1 MRFYVKRLFEKREH
15 VAFISVE
22 RNIFPRFDLHSFIMS
37 HLGLLHLLQLQ
48 SKQRNMCN
56 LTLCVLL
63 FLTCSCSSLSSCP
76 AQCLCETTVVNCVSQ
91 NFRSIP
97 QPLPENITELN
108 ISGNDISN
116 LNNESFPRPL
126 EHLTHL
132 YVSGSQVEELDSMVF
147 KNLPSLRL
155 LDLSNNRISQFSVE
169 ALPRDNKIE
178 ALNLSKSLYNH
189 SYIGVFADLFKHSLP
204 KVSHLDLSSNDL
216 VLLPEGMFTGLSDLT
231 VLDLRNNSLVTIRND
246 TLCNQALKELDLR
259 DNALKV
265 LPNVTLEKF
274 SSIPD
279 LRVRLAGNPWRCDCN
294 IEDMLVWLERHQFVV
309 DRLNLTCT
317 GPAELKNFPLLH
329 LEQSQL
335 SCWSNAGDAMDRAL
349 EPSYVFLGMVL
360 ALIGVIFLLVL
371 YLNRKGIKRWMY
383 NIRDAC
389 RDHMEGY
396 HYRYEINSDPRLANL
411 SLNSD
416 V

>member
-1 MRFYVKRLFEKREH
+1 
-15 VAFISVE
+15 
-22 RNIFPRFDLHSFIMS
+22 MS
-37 HLGLLHLLQLQ
+37 DFGLLHLLQLQ
-48 SKQRNMCN
+48 SKQRGMCN

-63 FLTCSCSSLSSCP
+63 FLTCPCSSLSSCP
-76 AQCLCETTVVNCVSQ
+76 AQCLCEATVVNCVSQ
-91 NFRSIP
+91 NLKSVP
-97 QPLPENITELN
+97 QPLPENTTVLN
-108 ISGNDISN
+108 ISGNDIRN
-116 LNNESFPRPL
+116 LNKESFPRPL

-132 YVSGSQVEELDSMVF
+132 YVSGSQVEKLDSMVF

-169 ALPRDNKIE
+169 ALPQDNKIE
-178 ALNLSKSLYNH
+178 VLNLSKSLHNH
-189 SYIGVFADLFKHSLP
+189 SYIGVFADLFNHSLP

-216 VLLPEGMFTGLSDLT
+216 VLFPEGIFTGLLDLT
-231 VLDLRNNSLVTIRND
+231 VLDLRNNSLVIIRND
-246 TLCNQALKELDLR
+246 TLCSRGLKELDLR

-265 LPNVTLEKF
+265 LPNVTLEKL
-274 SSIPD
+274 SSFPD

-294 IEDMLVWLERHQFVV
+294 IEEMLIWLAKHELVV
-309 DRLNLTCT
+309 DILNLTCSD
-317 GPAELKNFPLLH
+317 PAELKNVPLSH

-335 SCWSNAGDAMDRAL
+335 SCWSNAGDAMNRAL

>member
-1 MRFYVKRLFEKREH
+1 MSDVGLF
-15 VAFISVE
+15 
-22 RNIFPRFDLHSFIMS
+22 
-37 HLGLLHLLQLQ
+37 HLLQLQ
-48 SKQRNMCN
+48 RKQKNMCN

-63 FLTCSCSSLSSCP
+63 FLTCSCLSLASCP
-76 AQCLCETTVVNCVSQ
+76 AQCWCEATVVKCVNQ
-91 NFRSIP
+91 NLRSIP

-108 ISGNDISN
+108 VSGNDIWN
-116 LNNESFPRPL
+116 LDNESFPRPL

-132 YVSGSQVEELDSMVF
+132 YASGSQVEQLDSMVF

-169 ALPRDNKIE
+169 AFPEDNKIDI
-178 ALNLSKSLYNH
+178 LNLSKSLYNH
-189 SYIGVFADLFKHSLP
+189 SYIGVFADLFKHSLT
-204 KVSHLDLSSNDL
+204 KVSHLDLSNNDL
-216 VLLPEGMFTGLSDLT
+216 VLLPEGIFTSLSDLT

-246 TLCNQALKELDLR
+246 TFWNLALQMLDLR

-265 LPNVTLEKF
+265 LHNVTLEKL

-279 LRVRLAGNPWRCDCN
+279 LQVSLAGNPWRCDCN
-294 IEDMLVWLERHQFVV
+294 IEDMLIWLERHQVVV
-309 DRLNLTCT
+309 DRLNLTCA
-317 GPAELKNFPLLH
+317 GPAELKNVPLLH

-335 SCWSNAGDAMDRAL
+335 SCWSNAGDALNRAL

-396 HYRYEINSDPRLANL
+396 HYRYEISTDPRLANL

>member
-1 MRFYVKRLFEKREH
+1 MSDAGLF
-15 VAFISVE
+15 
-22 RNIFPRFDLHSFIMS
+22 
-37 HLGLLHLLQLQ
+37 HLLQLQ
-48 SKQRNMCN
+48 RKQKSMCN

-63 FLTCSCSSLSSCP
+63 VLTCSCSSLASCP

-91 NFRSIP
+91 NLRSIP
-97 QPLPENITELN
+97 QPLPENITALN
-108 ISGNDISN
+108 ISGNNMTN

-132 YVSGSQVEELDSMVF
+132 YVSGSQVVQLDSMAF
-147 KNLPSLRL
+147 QNLPSLRL
-155 LDLSNNRISQFSVE
+155 LDLSNNRILEFSIE
-169 ALPRDNKIE
+169 ALPQDSKIE
-178 ALNLSKSLYNH
+178 ILNLSKSFHNH
-189 SYIGVFADLFKHSLP
+189 SYINMHADVFKHSLP
-204 KVSHLDLSSNDL
+204 KVSHLDLSNNDL
-216 VLLPEGMFTGLSDLT
+216 VLLPEGIFTSLSDLT

-246 TLCNQALKELDLR
+246 TFCSGALKELDLR

-265 LPNVTLEKF
+265 LHNETLGKL
-274 SSIPD
+274 SSNPD
-279 LRVRLAGNPWRCDCN
+279 LRVSLAGNPWRCDCN
-294 IEDMLVWLERHQFVV
+294 IEDMLIWLERHQVVV
-309 DRLNLTCT
+309 DRLNLTCSD
-317 GPAELKNFPLLH
+317 PVELKNVPLLH
-329 LEQSQL
+329 LNNSQL
-335 SCWSNAGDAMDRAL
+335 SCWSNAGDALDRAL

-360 ALIGVIFLLVL
+360 ALIGVVFLLVL

-396 HYRYEINSDPRLANL
+396 HYRYEINTDPRLANL

>member
-1 MRFYVKRLFEKREH
+1 
-15 VAFISVE
+15 
-22 RNIFPRFDLHSFIMS
+22 
-37 HLGLLHLLQLQ
+37 
-48 SKQRNMCN
+48 MCN

-63 FLTCSCSSLSSCP
+63 FLTCSCLSLASCP
-76 AQCLCETTVVNCVSQ
+76 AQCWCEATVVKCVNQ
-91 NFRSIP
+91 NLRSIP

-108 ISGNDISN
+108 VSGNDIWN
-116 LNNESFPRPL
+116 LDNESFPRPL

-132 YVSGSQVEELDSMVF
+132 YASGSQVEQLDSMVF

-169 ALPRDNKIE
+169 AFPEDNKIDI
-178 ALNLSKSLYNH
+178 LNLSKSLYNH
-189 SYIGVFADLFKHSLP
+189 SYIGVFADLFKHSLT
-204 KVSHLDLSSNDL
+204 KVSHLDLSNNDL
-216 VLLPEGMFTGLSDLT
+216 VLLPEGIFTSLSDLT

-246 TLCNQALKELDLR
+246 TFWNRALQMLDLR

-265 LPNVTLEKF
+265 LHNVTLEKL

-279 LRVRLAGNPWRCDCN
+279 LQVSLAGNPWRCDCN
-294 IEDMLVWLERHQFVV
+294 IEDMLIWLERHQVVV
-309 DRLNLTCT
+309 DRLNLTCA
-317 GPAELKNFPLLH
+317 GPAELKNVPLLH

-335 SCWSNAGDAMDRAL
+335 SCWSNAGDALNRAL

-396 HYRYEINSDPRLANL
+396 HYRYEISTDPRLANL

>member
-1 MRFYVKRLFEKREH
+1 
-15 VAFISVE
+15 
-22 RNIFPRFDLHSFIMS
+22 MS
-37 HLGLLHLLQLQ
+37 DFGLLHLLQLQ
-48 SKQRNMCN
+48 SKQRGMCN

-63 FLTCSCSSLSSCP
+63 FLTCPCSSLSSCP
-76 AQCLCETTVVNCVSQ
+76 AQCLCEATVVNCVSQ
-91 NFRSIP
+91 NLRSVP
-97 QPLPENITELN
+97 QPLPENITALN
-108 ISGNDISN
+108 ISGNDIRN

-126 EHLTHL
+126 EHLTLL

-169 ALPRDNKIE
+169 ALPQDNKIE
-178 ALNLSKSLYNH
+178 VLNLSKSLYNH
-189 SYIGVFADLFKHSLP
+189 SYISVFADLFKHSLP
-204 KVSHLDLSSNDL
+204 NVSHLDLSSNDL
-216 VLLPEGMFTGLSDLT
+216 VLFSEGIFTGLLNLT

-246 TLCNQALKELDLR
+246 TFWNVLKLKELDLR

-265 LPNVTLEKF
+265 LPNATLEKL

-294 IEDMLVWLERHQFVV
+294 IEDMLFLLAKHEFVV
-309 DRLNLTCT
+309 DILNLTCSD
-317 GPAELKNFPLLH
+317 PVELKNVPLSD

-335 SCWSNAGDAMDRAL
+335 SCWSNAGDAMNRAL

>member
-1 MRFYVKRLFEKREH
+1 
-15 VAFISVE
+15 
-22 RNIFPRFDLHSFIMS
+22 MS
-37 HLGLLHLLQLQ
+37 DVGLLHLLQLQ

-63 FLTCSCSSLSSCP
+63 FLTCSCSPLSSCP

-91 NFRSIP
+91 NLTSIP
-97 QPLPENITELN
+97 QPLPENITALN
-108 ISGNDISN
+108 INGNDIRN

-126 EHLTHL
+126 EHLTNL
-132 YVSGSQVEELDSMVF
+132 YVSGSQQLDSMVF

-169 ALPRDNKIE
+169 ALPQDNKIE
-178 ALNLSKSLYNH
+178 VLNLSKSLYNH
-189 SYIGVFADLFKHSLP
+189 SYIGVFANLFKHRLP
-204 KVSHLDLSSNDL
+204 KVSHLDLSNNDL
-216 VLLPEGMFTGLSDLT
+216 VLLPEGIFAGLSDLT

-246 TLCNQALKELDLR
+246 TLCNRALKELDLR

-265 LPNVTLEKF
+265 LPNVTLEKLG
-274 SSIPD
+274 SISD

-294 IEDMLVWLERHQFVV
+294 IEDMLIWLAKHEFVV
-309 DRLNLTCT
+309 DSFNLTCS
-317 GPAELKNFPLLH
+317 GPARLKNVPLLT
-329 LEQSQL
+329 LIQSQL
-335 SCWSNAGDAMDRAL
+335 SCWSNAGDAMDRVL

-371 YLNRKGIKRWMY
+371 YLNRKGIKGWMY

>member
-1 MRFYVKRLFEKREH
+1 MPDV
-15 VAFISVE
+15 
-22 RNIFPRFDLHSFIMS
+22 
-37 HLGLLHLLQLQ
+37 GLLHLLQLQ
-48 SKQRNMCN
+48 RKQKNMCN

-63 FLTCSCSSLSSCP
+63 LLTCSCSPLSSCP

-91 NFRSIP
+91 DLSSIP
-97 QPLPENITELN
+97 QPLPENITALN
-108 ISGNDISN
+108 ISGNDIRN

-147 KNLPSLRL
+147 KNVPSLRL
-155 LDLSNNRISQFSVE
+155 VDLSNNRISQFSVE
-169 ALPRDNKIE
+169 ALPQDNKIE
-178 ALNLSKSLYNH
+178 VLNLSKSLYNH

-204 KVSHLDLSSNDL
+204 KVSHLDLSNNDL
-216 VLLPEGMFTGLSDLT
+216 VLLPEGIFTGLSDLT

-246 TLCNQALKELDLR
+246 TFWNRALKELDLR

-265 LPNVTLEKF
+265 LPNVTLEEL

-294 IEDMLVWLERHQFVV
+294 IEDMLIWLERHQFVV
-309 DRLNLTCT
+309 DRFNLTCSD
-317 GPAELKNFPLLH
+317 PARLKNAPLLT
-329 LEQSQL
+329 LKQSQL
-335 SCWSNAGDAMDRAL
+335 SCWSNAGDAMDRVL

>member
-1 MRFYVKRLFEKREH
+1 MSDVGLF
-15 VAFISVE
+15 
-22 RNIFPRFDLHSFIMS
+22 L
-37 HLGLLHLLQLQ
+37 LLQLQ
-48 SKQRNMCN
+48 RKQRNMCN

-76 AQCLCETTVVNCVSQ
+76 AQCSCETSAVSCVSQ
-91 NFRSIP
+91 NLTSVP
-97 QPLPENITELN
+97 QPLPENIITLN
-108 ISGNDISN
+108 INGNEIWN
-116 LNNESFPRPL
+116 LNSESFPRPL
-126 EHLTHL
+126 EHLTNL
-132 YVSGSQVEELDSMVF
+132 YASGSQVEQLDSLAF
-147 KNLPSLRL
+147 KNLPRLKL
-155 LDLSNNRISQFSVE
+155 LDLSNNRILGFSVE
-169 ALPRDNKIE
+169 ALPKDNKIE
-178 ALNLSKSLYNH
+178 VLNLSRSLYNH
-189 SYIGVFADLFKHSLP
+189 SYVGVLADVFTHRLP

-231 VLDLRNNSLVTIRND
+231 VLDLRNNSLVAISND
-246 TLCNQALKELDLR
+246 TFWNRALKELDLR

-265 LPNVTLEKF
+265 LPNVTLEKL
-274 SSIPD
+274 SSVPD

-294 IEDMLVWLERHQFVV
+294 IEDMLIWLERHQFVV
-309 DRLNLTCT
+309 DRLNLTCYS
-317 GPAELKNFPLLH
+317 PAGLKNVSLLT
-329 LEQSQL
+329 LEQPQL
-335 SCWSNAGDAMDRAL
+335 SCWSDDGHAMDRVL